1 MEPKPINHYQASIL
15 REKYNFERLEK
26 QQRKW
31 KIFRIEKDV
40 CAFLVILLGVYFLIW
55 IVKNEVSLFSSLQS
69 KSNLGAVISN
79 DTGGCKRDPTYPL
92 KKPRNTQEGNYR
104 WI

>member
-1 MEPKPINHYQASIL
+1 MEPKPLNHYQASIL
-15 REKYNFERLEK
+15 KEKYNFERLER

-31 KIFRIEKDV
+31 KIFRIAKDV
-40 CAFLVILLGVYFLIW
+40 CAFLVVLLGVCFLVW

-69 KSNLGAVISN
+69 KSNLGAVISD
-79 DTGGCKRDPTYPL
+79 DTGGCQRDPL
-92 KKPRNTQEGNYR
+92 KKPRNTQGGNYR

>member
-15 REKYNFERLEK
+15 KEKYNFNQLHK
-26 QQRKW
+26 QQKKW
-31 KIFRIEKDV
+31 KIFRIIKDG
-40 CAFLVILLGVYFLIW
+40 CAFLLLLFGVYFLIW
-55 IVKNEVSLFSSLQS
+55 IVKNEVSLFSSLNS

-79 DTGGCKRDPTYPL
+79 DTGGCQRDPL
-92 KKPRNTQEGNYR
+92 KKPRNTQGGNTT